1 MFIIMKWNFQLINIF
16 RWKLQVFRVQSAE
29 KLRKL
34 HGPNENKENNY
45 YSLSKIRL
53 DVKLFESK
61 WTKFYY

>member
-16 RWKLQVFRVQSAE
+16 RWKFQVFRVESAE
-29 KLRKL
+29 KLCKL
-34 HGPNENKENNY
+34 HGFNENKQNNY